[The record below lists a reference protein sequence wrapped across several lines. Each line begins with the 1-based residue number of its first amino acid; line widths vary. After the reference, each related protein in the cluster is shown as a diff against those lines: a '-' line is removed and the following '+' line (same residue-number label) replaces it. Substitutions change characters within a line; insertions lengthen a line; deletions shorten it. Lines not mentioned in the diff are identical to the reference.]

1 MPANNNFLSTLTPT
15 ASGKHERPGGMMYIH
30 RKSRVTVIRLEKSPP
45 PEMTMVV
52 LVLWVIV
59 PAIAFLLFVKTPLI
73 LPSLSVFSLVA
84 AALVALTAWTTR
96 ARREERHITLW
107 DVSGAYALVGFA
119 AGMVSDPTQVL
130 ELMALPTGPSTGAP

>member
-1 MPANNNFLSTLTPT
+1 
-15 ASGKHERPGGMMYIH
+15 MYIH

-119 AGMVSDPTQVL
+119 AGMVSDPTQVP